1 MNPRAREELVGIGAL
16 VLGLFLGLTLAPW
29 HVTGNIGSA
38 VGGALWNVF
47 GVGSAVIPILGLGW
61 ALAAFGRMGSVSS
74 PRAAI
79 LGAGLILLLPY
90 SVAVAAGIDVTRLP
104 ADHLLWTPSQRLIGL
119 VPAFLAEGIER
130 TAGPAGAVLIGIFAL
145 SALGVFTIGW
155 HPLAVLRARRE
166 EEKSGKRETGN
177 EKRETEKRET
187 KSKRALAPVDV
198 EEEPPLP
205 AERPSPVSRVSK
217 DRKPKPSP
225 KAVPIPPPPEGSLIP
240 PIELLN
246 EPSAETAD
254 VGIAQI
260 DGMGERLIQT
270 LETFRVGGRIAD
282 RTVGPVV
289 TRFEIEPGPGVKV
302 GRISGLADDLALAM
316 KAQSL
321 RILAPIPGK
330 AAVGIEVP
338 NPHPRMVVLRE
349 LLSTPEF
356 RAERVLP
363 VALGRNIE
371 GEEVVADLAKMPH
384 LLLAGQTGSGKSVT
398 INTIITSLVYA
409 HPPERLKLLMI
420 DPKMVELS
428 MYASL
433 PHLGLPVV
441 TNHHKAAT
449 VFKWAVWEM
458 DRRYK
463 LLHANHARNVI
474 DFNKKVLEKK
484 PLKGPRETLATQAG
498 VQKELPFDGEYT
510 DGVLPY
516 IVLIVDELADLM
528 LTVQGEIETPLA
540 QLAQK
545 ARAIG
550 IHLLLATQRPSVN
563 VITGVIK
570 ANFPCRIGF
579 RVASKVD
586 SRTILD
592 QNGAESLLGNG
603 DMLFLPPGKSE
614 PIRVQGAYI
623 STEETERLMK
633 WYDDHR
639 AAAVPTSVIEAQV
652 DAIRAQEVAE
662 SGGGDGEGGDAGE
675 RDPLF
680 RQAAEVCIQNQLGST
695 SLLQRR
701 MSIGYGRAARIIDQ
715 LEMAGV
721 LGPANGSKPRDVLV
735 GLEDLDE
742 I

>member
-1 MNPRAREELVGIGAL
+1 MNPRAREELIGVGAL

-29 HVTGNIGSA
+29 HITGNIGA
-38 VGGALWNVF
+38 ALGGALWKAF
-47 GVGSAVIPILGLGW
+47 GLGSAVIPALGVGW
-61 ALAAFGRMGSVSS
+61 ALAAFGRLGSVSS
-74 PRAAI
+74 PRAAG
-79 LGAGLILLLPY
+79 LGAGLIVLLPY
-90 SVAVAAGIDVTRLP
+90 AVAVVTGTAVSYLP
-104 ADHLLWTPSQRLIGL
+104 DYAQWTASQRLIGV
-119 VPAFLAEGIER
+119 VPAFLADGVEHTVGF
-130 TAGPAGAVLIGIFAL
+130 AGALLFGLFAL
-145 SALGVFTIGW
+145 SALGIFTVGW
-155 HPLAVLRARRE
+155 HPLAMLRAERE
-166 EEKSGKRETGN
+166 AKVGKREATSGKRETG
-177 EKRETEKRET
+177 
-187 KSKRALAPVDV
+187 SGKRAVTAEPDADD
-198 EEEPPLP
+198 EERDEP
-205 AERPSPVSRVSK
+205 AEAPFPVSRIPK
-217 DRKPKPSP
+217 ERKPKPVP
-225 KAVPIPPPPEGSLIP
+225 KAKPKPTAPAPPPPEGSLLP
-240 PIELLN
+240 PIDLLS
-246 EPSAETAD
+246 EPVPGSTD
-254 VGIAQI
+254 VGIAEI
-260 DGMGERLIQT
+260 DAMGQRLIQT

-289 TRFEIEPGPGVKV
+289 TRFEIEPGTGVKV

-338 NPHPRMVVLRE
+338 NPHPRMVIIRE
-349 LLSTPEF
+349 LLASDEF
-356 RAERVLP
+356 RAERILP

-371 GEEVVADLAKMPH
+371 GEEIVADLAKMPH
-384 LLLAGQTGSGKSVT
+384 LLIAGQTGSGKSVC
-398 INTIITSLVYA
+398 INGIITSLVYA
-409 HPPERLKLLMI
+409 YPPERLKLLMI

-428 MYASL
+428 MYSSL

-474 DFNKKVLEKK
+474 DFNKKVAEKK

-498 VQKELPFDGEYT
+498 IQKELPFDGEYT
-510 DGVLPY
+510 DGILPY
-516 IVLIVDELADLM
+516 VVLIVDELADLM

-570 ANFPCRIGF
+570 ANFPCRIAF

-592 QNGAESLLGNG
+592 LNGAESLLGNG
-603 DMLFLPPGKSE
+603 DMLFLPPGRSE
-614 PIRVQGAYI
+614 PVRVQGAYI
-623 STEETERLMK
+623 STDETERLMK
-633 WYDDHR
+633 WYDDHK
-639 AAAVPTSVIEAQV
+639 AGAEPASVIEAQV
-652 DAIRAQEVAE
+652 DAIRAQEAAE
-662 SGGGDGEGGDAGE
+662 AGGGEGEGDTGE

-735 GLEDLDE
+735 GIEDLED